1 MVGIVSKPDTNRKLE
16 ILSDDAKYD
25 LACACGTHQDEG
37 RRRGGDGRWI
47 YPVTLPNGGRSV
59 LFKTLISNVCT
70 NDCKYCPLR
79 QEQDIRR
86 CTLNPEETAR
96 VFLDYYRQRK
106 VFGLFLSSGV
116 IGSADAT
123 MERLNATARLLR
135 RQQGFTGYIHLKV
148 IPGAS
153 RAAIEESV
161 SLANAVSLN
170 IETPGAAHLA
180 KLSTRKSY
188 VRDII
193 EPMKYIS
200 QLTARGSRFAKVKQT
215 TQFIVGPA
223 GESDAEIV
231 KYMWGLYER
240 LRMHRV
246 YFSAYQRGLGDAS
259 LSAEQGSGPGSDVA
273 FVREHRLYQVDFLMR
288 KYGFRDADVSF
299 DAQGNLSLEIDP
311 KEGWA
316 LSHPEYFPLN
326 VNRASRLELLRVPG
340 LGPITVSRILRL
352 RQTQWIGSLQEIGAA
367 GARLDRARQYV
378 TF

>member
-1 MVGIVSKPDTNRKLE
+1 MVGIISGPDTNRKLE

-25 LACACGTHQDEG
+25 LACACGTNQDDT

-47 YPVTLPNGGRSV
+47 YPVTLPNGGKSV
-59 LFKTLISNVCT
+59 LFKTLISNVCA

-86 CTLNPEETAR
+86 CTLSPEETAR
-96 VFLDYYRQRK
+96 VFLDYHGQRK

-123 MERLNATARLLR
+123 MDRLNATARLLR
-135 RQQGFTGYIHLKV
+135 RRHGFKGYIHLKV
-148 IPGAS
+148 IPGAG
-153 RAAIEESV
+153 RAAIEEAV
-161 SLANAVSLN
+161 SLASAVSLN

-180 KLSTRKSY
+180 KLSTRKSFM
-188 VRDII
+188 RDIV

-223 GESDAEIV
+223 GESDSEIV
-231 KYMWGLYER
+231 KYMGGLYER

-259 LSAEQGSGPGSDVA
+259 LSAEQNGTDAV
-273 FVREHRLYQVDFLMR
+273 FMREHRLYQVDFLMR
-288 KYGFRDADVSF
+288 KYGFRDADVPF
-299 DAQGNLSLEIDP
+299 DAQGNLSLETDP
-311 KEGWA
+311 KEVWVRR
-316 LSHPEYFPLN
+316 HPECFPLN

-340 LGPITVSRILRL
+340 LGPITVDRILRL
-352 RQTQWIGSLQEIGAA
+352 RQAQRIGSLAQIGPV
-367 GARLDRARQYV
+367 GARLAKAREYV